1 MDVNLRF
8 VGNRELE
15 DRRAAR
21 RHPQATALAV
31 ADKSSID
38 RVQRHLWERLRAA
51 NSMNP
56 FGVRIGLPEIPRDG

>member
-1 MDVNLRF
+1 VGVNLGCA
-8 VGNRELE
+8 GNRELE

-38 RVQRHLWERLRAA
+38 RVQRHLLERLCAA
-51 NSMNP
+51 NSMNL
-56 FGVRIGLPEIPRDG
+56 FGAMISLPGIPRT